1 MFLLE
6 TGRVVGK
13 LDQHVQMFVPFLPA
27 TIARK
32 RSGLFVEADLRI
44 AAKRAHRIIRKLQR
58 FGDSFHVRQEEL
70 LPVTA
75 SHPFSQFSHL
85 GIRNGARVETTG
97 LQIFPTDQGNGIET
111 FVESLQEILL
121 LRRQ

>member
-1 MFLLE
+1 MFCN
-6 TGRVVGK
+6 GINVK
-13 LDQHVQMFVPFLPA
+13 DF
-27 TIARK
+27 
-32 RSGLFVEADLRI
+32 D
-44 AAKRAHRIIRKLQR
+44 
-58 FGDSFHVRQEEL
+58 RQEYYKL
-70 LPVTA
+70 FSVVFQDFYLPVTA